1 MSQPEYN
8 SEEIIRTNIRHGS
21 SINFGYIYMN
31 ILSTIIISYG
41 LFSDSPAIIIGGAI
55 IAMLLD
61 PMAAIA
67 LSCVEKDTN
76 LLKKSI
82 CTLICGISIILVV
95 SFIIGS
101 IHNDIPLTSEITSRT
116 SPNMIEIVISL
127 AGGAAGA
134 YAIVAPRLNSTII
147 GVAIVVALASPLSVS
162 GILIARGEY
171 SLAFSAFTLAFI
183 NMITIQV
190 ITYIVMWSVMRK
202 QNI

>member
-1 MSQPEYN
+1 MSQTEHD
-8 SEEIIRTNIRHGS
+8 SQEIIRTNIRDGS

-31 ILSTIIISYG
+31 ILSAIIISYG

-67 LSCVEKDTN
+67 LSFVEKDTN
-76 LLKKSI
+76 LFKQSV
-82 CTLICGISIILVV
+82 CTLICGISTIFTI
-95 SFIIGS
+95 SFLIGS
-101 IHNDIPLTSEITSRT
+101 IHIDMHLTSEITSRT
-116 SPNMIEIVISL
+116 SPNIIEIVISL

-134 YAIVAPRLNSTII
+134 YAIVAPRLNSAII
-147 GVAIVVALASPLSVS
+147 GVAIVVALASPLATS

-183 NMITIQV
+183 NMIMIQSV
-190 ITYIVMWSVMRK
+190 TYVVMWGVMQK
-202 QNI
+202 HKV